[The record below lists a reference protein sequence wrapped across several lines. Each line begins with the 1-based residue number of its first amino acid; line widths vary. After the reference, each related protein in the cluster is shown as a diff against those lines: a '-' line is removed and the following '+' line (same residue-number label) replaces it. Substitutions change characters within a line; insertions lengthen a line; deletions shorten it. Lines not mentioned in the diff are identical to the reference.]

1 MANLRDLRRRIRSV
15 RSTQQLTKAMK
26 MVSAARLRRAQ
37 DAILAARPYARKLQE
52 VLSSLA
58 ARSRPE
64 LHPLLAE
71 REPKAVEIVV
81 VSADRGLC
89 GSFNSNVLK
98 RSLALAREHG
108 ERLRGLHL
116 IGRKGRDFFRRR
128 GVAILS
134 ERVDQYRGL
143 DYARAADM
151 ARALAE
157 RFAAGTVD
165 AVYVAYNEF
174 KSIAQQRVS
183 VERLLP
189 VERLALSS
197 RGRPLDYLYEPAPE
211 QLLARLLP
219 LHVEFQFFRVL
230 LESVAAEQAAR
241 MAAMDSATHNATD
254 MITSLTLHLN
264 RVRQAAITKEL
275 IEVISGA
282 GALA

>member
-58 ARSRPE
+58 ARSCPE

-116 IGRKGRDFFRRR
+116 IGRKSRDFFRRR

-143 DYARAADM
+143 DYARAAGI
-151 ARALAE
+151 ARALAD
-157 RFAAGTVD
+157 RFAEGTVD

-174 KSIAQQRVS
+174 KSIAQQRVN

-197 RGRPLDYLYEPAPE
+197 RGRPLDYIYEPGPE

-254 MITSLTLHLN
+254 MIASLTLHLN

>member
-71 REPKAVEIVV
+71 REPKAAEIVV

-108 ERLRGLHL
+108 QRLRGLHL

-128 GVAILS
+128 GVPILS

-143 DYARAADM
+143 DYARAAGI
-151 ARALAE
+151 ARSLAD
-157 RFAAGTVD
+157 RFAEGTAD

-189 VERLALSS
+189 IQRLALSS